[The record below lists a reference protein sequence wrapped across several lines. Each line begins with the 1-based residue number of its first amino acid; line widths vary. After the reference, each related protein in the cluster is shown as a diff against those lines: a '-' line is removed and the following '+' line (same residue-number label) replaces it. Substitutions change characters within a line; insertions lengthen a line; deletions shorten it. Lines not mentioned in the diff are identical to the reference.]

1 MGWLGLQWQLLEEVD
16 RHCARGILRGDQLLR
31 CKLECHLL
39 EQALARL
46 ADAGHMNRH
55 ELAQVKLLLEEM
67 QSLLALGPS
76 HAMDLLQTGVHA
88 AQNRLYDE
96 VLALA
101 GVGTRAQD
109 SRAVA

>member
-1 MGWLGLQWQLLEEVD
+1 
-16 RHCARGILRGDQLLR
+16 
-31 CKLECHLL
+31 
-39 EQALARL
+39 
-46 ADAGHMNRH
+46 
-55 ELAQVKLLLEEM
+55 M
-67 QSLLALGPS
+67 QSLLTLGPS

-101 GVGTRAQD
+101 GVGTRARD